1 MISTDGRQS
10 FVNTFFSPFAI
21 IRIHSLL
28 MALSGTERP
37 LGNVLFVDNPAPEG
51 HVHRIDRFETGEA
64 CIASCY
70 QFIIIVHC

>member
-1 MISTDGRQS
+1 
-10 FVNTFFSPFAI
+10 
-21 IRIHSLL
+21 